1 MKNLRNTTLL
11 SVVFKLMDRGLS
23 GDQIDRAMRQMVG
36 NDWREVQVSIW
47 FNRLQEKDLIIHN
60 NEDRFIDD
68 LEALVIGRIKL
79 DELCRRG

>member
-1 MKNLRNTTLL
+1 
-11 SVVFKLMDRGLS
+11 MDRGLS

>member
-1 MKNLRNTTLL
+1 MGTLRDTNLL

-60 NEDRFIDD
+60 DEDRFIDD
-68 LEALVIGRIKL
+68 LEALVIGKIKL